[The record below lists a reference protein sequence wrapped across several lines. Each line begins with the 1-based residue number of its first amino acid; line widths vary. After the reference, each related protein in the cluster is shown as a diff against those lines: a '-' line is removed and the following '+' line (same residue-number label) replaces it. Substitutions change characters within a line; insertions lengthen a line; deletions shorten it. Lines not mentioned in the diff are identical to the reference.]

1 MCHMKDTALRTIQM
15 IDVSRDLLN
24 CTVFENV
31 TVFIIIYFL
40 FKVDD
45 DVFVN
50 LDAFDMLG
58 DFPELEILES
68 SAESNTSTSTTAA
81 AASTTT
87 ATRSNNSDNTGMN
100 HSTPESPSNQGG
112 ESIITTSS
120 VEKENEQASTRMDYR
135 EGTAN
140 ITDYSPEW
148 AYPEVCETRCLP
160 CTLSSLI

>member
-1 MCHMKDTALRTIQM
+1 M
-15 IDVSRDLLN
+15 IDVLRDLLD

-31 TVFIIIYFL
+31 TFFMTIYFL

-68 SAESNTSTSTTAA
+68 SAESNTSTSTATAA
-81 AASTTT
+81 AVTT
-87 ATRSNNSDNTGMN
+87 AATRNNNSDNRGMN
-100 HSTPESPSNQGG
+100 QSTPEPPSNPGG
-112 ESIITTSS
+112 ESVITTSS
-120 VEKENEQASTRMDYR
+120 VEKETEQASTRMDYR

-148 AYPEVCETRCLP
+148 AYPEVCEIWCLP
-160 CTLSSLI
+160 CTLSPLI

>member
-1 MCHMKDTALRTIQM
+1 MPQEY
-15 IDVSRDLLN
+15 
-24 CTVFENV
+24 TVFKNV
-31 TVFIIIYFL
+31 TLIITIYFL

-68 SAESNTSTSTTAA
+68 SAESNTSTSAA
-81 AASTTT
+81 AA
-87 ATRSNNSDNTGMN
+87 SNNSDNTGMN
-100 HSTPESPSNQGG
+100 QNTPEPPANQGG
-112 ESIITTSS
+112 EAVVTTSS

-148 AYPEVCETRCLP
+148 AYPEVSEIWRLP
-160 CTLSSLI
+160 YTPPPLI

>member
-1 MCHMKDTALRTIQM
+1 M
-15 IDVSRDLLN
+15 ITQYLKMSWSLI
-24 CTVFENV
+24 T
-31 TVFIIIYFL
+31 TYFL
-40 FKVDD
+40 FEVDD

-68 SAESNTSTSTTAA
+68 SAESNTSAA
-81 AASTTT
+81 AT
-87 ATRSNNSDNTGMN
+87 TRSNNSDNTALN
-100 HSTPESPSNQGG
+100 QSAPEPPSNQGG
-112 ESIITTSS
+112 KSVITTSS

-148 AYPEVCETRCLP
+148 AYPEVSEMLCL
-160 CTLSSLI
+160 

>member
-1 MCHMKDTALRTIQM
+1 MCHMKDTTLWTIQV
-15 IDVSRDLLN
+15 IDVSRDLLD

-31 TVFIIIYFL
+31 TVFMTTYFL

-68 SAESNTSTSTTAA
+68 SAESNTSTLTTAA

-100 HSTPESPSNQGG
+100 QSTPEPPSHQGG
-112 ESIITTSS
+112 ESVITTSS

-148 AYPEVCETRCLP
+148 AYPEVCEMRCLP
-160 CTLSSLI
+160 CTLSPLI